1 MRRRIGGHGQRLR
14 EPMNESRAVVV
25 GSGPNGLA
33 AAIMLAEAGVSV
45 IVLEAEPE
53 IGGGARSAELTL
65 PGFVNDVCSAIYP
78 FGRNSPF
85 FAPRQ
90 SDLERHGL
98 RWVEPRYAIGHPL
111 DGEPAVI
118 VERDVA
124 LTAAQLGADK
134 RAYRSLIGALVDDWP
149 ALMPEILAPL
159 HVPLRP
165 PAALRLARFGLTA
178 LQSARS
184 VARRFTT
191 KRARALW
198 AGAAA
203 HSMLPL
209 GRSVSAAAGLLMLAS
224 AHADGWP
231 LPVGGAGALTA
242 ALGERLQALGG
253 RIETGRNI
261 TDYGELPEHD
271 VALFDVMPGAL
282 AAICAEQ
289 LPASYRRKLQG
300 YRHGPAVFK
309 LDMAIEGAIPWRDEH
324 LLAAG
329 TVHVGGTLEE
339 IAASEATV
347 AAGRV
352 SERPFVLL
360 AQQSLFD
367 PSRAPAGHNTVW
379 AYCHVPNGSAAD
391 MSDAIIGQVERFAP
405 GFREHIL
412 SLTASDPAQIERHN
426 ANYVGGDIGGG
437 SLEVGQLFDRPARP
451 WDPYSTPDQAIYL
464 CSSATPPGAGVHGM
478 CGLHAARSVLP
489 RL

>member
-1 MRRRIGGHGQRLR
+1 MSKRQ
-14 EPMNESRAVVV
+14 AVVV

-33 AAIMLAEAGVSV
+33 AAIILAEAGLAVTL
-45 IVLEAEPE
+45 LEAEPE
-53 IGGGARSAELTL
+53 IGGGVRSAELTL
-65 PGFVNDVCSAIYP
+65 PGYVHDVCSAIHP
-78 FGRNSPF
+78 FGRSSPF
-85 FAPRQ
+85 FAPRRA
-90 SDLERHGL
+90 DFERHGL

-111 DGEPAVI
+111 DGEPAVL

-124 LTAAQLGADK
+124 ITAARLGVDG
-134 RAYRSLIGALVDDWP
+134 RAYRSLVGPLVDGWP
-149 ALMPEILAPL
+149 ALLSDVLAPL
-159 HVPLRP
+159 HVPLQ
-165 PAALRLARFGLTA
+165 PARALRLARFGVTA
-178 LQSARS
+178 LQSARQ

-209 GRSVSAAAGLLMLAS
+209 GRSVSAAAGMLMLAS

-231 LPVGGAGALTA
+231 LPVGSAGAVPA
-242 ALGERLQALGG
+242 ALGARLQALGG
-253 RIETGRNI
+253 RIETGHKV
-261 TDYGELPEHD
+261 TDYGALPEHD

-282 AAICAEQ
+282 AAICGGQ
-289 LPASYRRKLQG
+289 LPASYLRKLQM
-300 YRHGPAVFK
+300 YRHGPGVFK
-309 LDMAIEGAIPWRDEH
+309 LDMAIAGSIPWRDQN

-329 TVHVGGTLEE
+329 TVHLGGTIEE

-352 SERPFVLL
+352 SENPFVLL
-360 AQQSLFD
+360 AQQSMFD

-391 MSDAIIGQVERFAP
+391 MSDAIIGQIERFAP

-412 SLTASDPAQIERHN
+412 SVTASDPVRIESHN

-437 SLEVGQLFDRPARP
+437 SLALGQLFDRPARV
-451 WDPYSTPDQAIYL
+451 WDPYSTPNRAIYL

-478 CGLHAARSVLP
+478 CGLHAAHSALR